1 MTCKEIKLENS
12 DGSGLKANLDGSL
25 CLQPLEED
33 VIFIASAKGRY
44 GHKRTPTPLYN
55 THEKRKST

>member
-44 GHKRTPTPLYN
+44 GHTRTPTPQYN
-55 THEKRKST
+55 NNHENLE